1 MKERDGDAR
10 FTLRLN
16 FATSECK
23 VERWMKLSDN
33 LPNVDKE
40 LFIES
45 QREFVTIRKVLIWSL
60 GMNSSGASAS
70 GV

>member
-1 MKERDGDAR
+1 
-10 FTLRLN
+10 
-16 FATSECK
+16 
-23 VERWMKLSDN
+23 MKLSDN